1 MPYATLADIAKRA
14 NKSIATV
21 SRVLNDKADEGI
33 RISEETKQQILT
45 FAKEL
50 NYRPN
55 FLARHLVQKDSRVIG
70 LLIPDI
76 MQIFF
81 NEICYYL
88 SRKLNESGYDILLAH
103 SYEDPEPER
112 KAIEM
117 ILSRRVNG
125 IVVAPA
131 KGQHNLELL
140 EDIRSRNI
148 PLILLDRYF
157 IDKIFYSVT
166 SDDVQGSYRLVSHLI
181 DQGARNILF
190 LCGDRET
197 SVTIE
202 RIAGYRKAFLEQK
215 IPVEERLFLE
225 SGFFQKDGYK
235 ITRRLI
241 ADGALKGVEAIMGV
255 NDEIALGVLEAL
267 WEEGVKVPQDI
278 LVAGYGDERY
288 SKYLRV
294 PLTSVQQQTSVLA
307 EHTYRL
313 LMKLIEK
320 KKIPKIPILIGS
332 TILLIAVIT
341 LSVNF
346 SVFICVRQ
354 CPSVATSDILFLLI
368 SKSTPLSA
376 GFELFCE

>member
-14 NKSIATV
+14 KKSIATV
-21 SRVLNDKADEGI
+21 SRVLNGKADEGI
-33 RISEETKQQILT
+33 HISEKTKQQILT
-45 FAKEL
+45 LAKEL

-81 NEICYYL
+81 NEICYHL
-88 SRKLNESGYDILLAH
+88 SRKLDEAGYDILLAH

-140 EDIRSRNI
+140 EDIRRRNI

-157 IDKIFYSVT
+157 IDKTFYSVT
-166 SDDVQGSYRLVSHLI
+166 SDDVQGSYLLVSHLI

-202 RIAGYRKAFLEQK
+202 RIAGYRKAFREQET
-215 IPVEERLFLE
+215 PVEERLFIE

-267 WEEGVKVPQDI
+267 WEEGIKVPRDI

-294 PLTSVQQQTSVLA
+294 PLTSVQQQTGVLA
-307 EHTYRL
+307 EQTYRL

-320 KKIPKIPILIGS
+320 KKISKISTKVPCQLIVRES
-332 TILLIAVIT
+332 T
-341 LSVNF
+341 
-346 SVFICVRQ
+346 VRDKQ
-354 CPSVATSDILFLLI
+354 GDA
-368 SKSTPLSA
+368 A
-376 GFELFCE
+376 

>member
-21 SRVLNDKADEGI
+21 SRVLNGKAEEGI
-33 RISEETKQQILT
+33 PISEDTKQQILQL
-45 FAKEL
+45 AKEL

-81 NEICYYL
+81 NEICYHL
-88 SRKLNESGYDILLAH
+88 SRKLDEAGYDILLAH

-112 KAIEM
+112 RAIEM

-131 KGQHNLELL
+131 KGQYNLELL
-140 EDIRSRNI
+140 EDIRNRRI

-157 IDKIFYSVT
+157 VDRSFYSVT
-166 SDDVQGSYRLVSHLI
+166 SDDVEGSYSLVRHLI
-181 DQGARNILF
+181 DQGARRILF

-202 RIAGYRKAFLEQK
+202 RIAGYRKAFQEHR
-215 IPVEERLFLE
+215 IGVEESLLVD
-225 SGFFQKDGYK
+225 SGFFQDDGHR
-235 ITRRLI
+235 ITRRLLSE
-241 ADGALKGVEAIMGV
+241 GALRGVDAIMGV

-267 WEEGVKVPQDI
+267 WEGGIEVPRNI

-294 PLTSVQQQTSVLA
+294 PLTSVQQPTQVLA
-307 EHTYRL
+307 EQTYKL
-313 LMKLIEK
+313 LMKLINRK
-320 KKIPKIPILIGS
+320 S
-332 TILLIAVIT
+332 
-341 LSVNF
+341 
-346 SVFICVRQ
+346 
-354 CPSVATSDILFLLI
+354 I
-368 SKSTPLSA
+368 SKSNVKVPCQLVVRESTVRSIQGGA
-376 GFELFCE
+376 G

>member
-21 SRVLNDKADEGI
+21 SRVLNGKADEGI
-33 RISEETKQQILT
+33 QISVETKQQILAL
-45 FAKEL
+45 AKEL

-55 FLARHLVQKDSRVIG
+55 LLARHLVQKDSRVIG

-81 NEICYYL
+81 NEICYHL
-88 SRKLNESGYDILLAH
+88 SRKLDEAGYDILLAH

-140 EDIRSRNI
+140 EDICSRNI

-157 IDKIFYSVT
+157 VDKCFYSVT
-166 SDDVQGSYRLVSHLI
+166 SDDVQGSYLLVKHLLE
-181 DQGARNILF
+181 QGVRRILF

-202 RIAGYRKAFLEQK
+202 RIAGYRKAFGEAK
-215 IPVEERLFLE
+215 VPVDEKLFLD
-225 SGFFQKDGYK
+225 SGFFQADGYR
-235 ITRRLI
+235 IARRLV
-241 ADGALKGVEAIMGV
+241 AKGALNGIEAIMGV

-267 WEEGVKVPQDI
+267 WEEGIEVPRDM

-294 PLTSVQQQTSVLA
+294 PLSSVQQPTSVLA
-307 EHTYRL
+307 EQTYKL
-313 LMKLIEK
+313 LMKLIARK
-320 KKIPKIPILIGS
+320 KTSRTHIKVPCQLVVRES
-332 TILLIAVIT
+332 T
-341 LSVNF
+341 
-346 SVFICVRQ
+346 VR
-354 CPSVATSDILFLLI
+354 
-368 SKSTPLSA
+368 STV
-376 GFELFCE
+376 GEVV

>member
-21 SRVLNDKADEGI
+21 SRVLNGKAEEGI
-33 RISEETKQQILT
+33 PISEDTKQQILQL
-45 FAKEL
+45 AKEL

-81 NEICYYL
+81 NEICYHL
-88 SRKLNESGYDILLAH
+88 SRKLDEAGYDILLAH

-112 KAIEM
+112 RAIEM

-131 KGQHNLELL
+131 KGQYNLELL
-140 EDIRSRNI
+140 EDIRNRRI

-157 IDKIFYSVT
+157 VDRSFYSVT
-166 SDDVQGSYRLVSHLI
+166 SDDVEGSYSLVRHLI
-181 DQGARNILF
+181 DQGARRILF

-202 RIAGYRKAFLEQK
+202 RIAGYRKAFQEHR
-215 IPVEERLFLE
+215 IGVEESLLVD
-225 SGFFQKDGYK
+225 SGFFQDDGHR
-235 ITRRLI
+235 ITRRLLSE
-241 ADGALKGVEAIMGV
+241 GALRGVDAIMGV

-267 WEEGVKVPQDI
+267 WEGGIEVPRNI

-294 PLTSVQQQTSVLA
+294 PLTSVQQPTQVLA
-307 EHTYRL
+307 EQTYKL
-313 LMKLIEK
+313 LMKLINRK
-320 KKIPKIPILIGS
+320 SIPKSNVKIPCQLVVRES
-332 TILLIAVIT
+332 T
-341 LSVNF
+341 
-346 SVFICVRQ
+346 VR
-354 CPSVATSDILFLLI
+354 ATHGG
-368 SKSTPLSA
+368 T
-376 GFELFCE
+376 G

>member
-21 SRVLNDKADEGI
+21 SRVLNGKADEGI
-33 RISEETKQQILT
+33 HISEETKQQVLRL
-45 FAKEL
+45 AKEL

-81 NEICYYL
+81 NEICYHL
-88 SRKLNESGYDILLAH
+88 SRRLGDAGYDILLAH
-103 SYEDPEPER
+103 SYEDPQPER

-131 KGQHNLELL
+131 KGQSNLELL
-140 EDIRSRNI
+140 EDIRNRAI

-157 IDKIFYSVT
+157 IDRRFHSVT
-166 SDDVQGSYRLVSHLI
+166 SDDVQGSYLLVRHLI
-181 DQGARNILF
+181 ARGARKVLF

-202 RIAGYRKAFLEQK
+202 RIAGYRKAFLEQQ
-215 IPVEERLFLE
+215 IPVDERMLVD
-225 SGFFQKDGYK
+225 SGFFQENGYK
-235 ITRRLI
+235 IARRLI
-241 ADGALKGVEAIMGV
+241 ADGTLGHVDAVMGV

-267 WEEGVKVPQDI
+267 WEQEIEVPGDMM
-278 LVAGYGDERY
+278 VAGYGDERY

-294 PLTSVQQQTSVLA
+294 PLTSVQQPTDVLA
-307 EHTYRL
+307 DRTYEL
-313 LMKLIEK
+313 LMKLINGKTVSKMSVKVPCKLVERE
-320 KKIPKIPILIGS
+320 S
-332 TILLIAVIT
+332 TLKVQSRGA
-341 LSVNF
+341 
-346 SVFICVRQ
+346 
-354 CPSVATSDILFLLI
+354 A
-368 SKSTPLSA
+368 
-376 GFELFCE
+376 

>member
-21 SRVLNDKADEGI
+21 SRVLNGKAEEGI
-33 RISEETKQQILT
+33 PISEETKQQILQL
-45 FAKEL
+45 AKEL

-81 NEICYYL
+81 NEICYHL
-88 SRKLNESGYDILLAH
+88 SRKLDEAGYDILLAH

-112 KAIEM
+112 RAIEM

-131 KGQHNLELL
+131 KGQYYLELL
-140 EDIRSRNI
+140 EDIRNRHI

-157 IDKIFYSVT
+157 VDRSFHSVT
-166 SDDVQGSYRLVSHLI
+166 SDDVEGSYSLVRHLI
-181 DQGARNILF
+181 DQGARRILF

-202 RIAGYRKAFLEQK
+202 RIAGYRRAFLKER
-215 IPVEERLFLE
+215 IPVDESLLVD
-225 SGFFQKDGYK
+225 SGFFQENGHK
-235 ITRRLI
+235 IARRLI
-241 ADGALKGVEAIMGV
+241 ADGALRDVDAIMGV

-267 WEEGVKVPQDI
+267 WEEGIEVPRDI

-294 PLTSVQQQTSVLA
+294 PLTSVQQPTSVLA
-307 EHTYRL
+307 EQTYKL
-313 LMKLIEK
+313 LMKLIDRKRISEGNVK
-320 KKIPKIPILIGS
+320 VSCHLIVRES
-332 TILLIAVIT
+332 T
-341 LSVNF
+341 
-346 SVFICVRQ
+346 VR
-354 CPSVATSDILFLLI
+354 
-368 SKSTPLSA
+368 STNGGA
-376 GFELFCE
+376 E

>member
-14 NKSIATV
+14 QKSIATV
-21 SRVLNDKADEGI
+21 SRVLNGKADEGI
-33 RISEETKQQILT
+33 HISEETKQQILT
-45 FAKEL
+45 LAKEL

-55 FLARHLVQKDSRVIG
+55 LLARHLVQKDSRVIG

-81 NEICYYL
+81 NEICYHL
-88 SRKLNESGYDILLAH
+88 SRKLDETGYDILLAH

-131 KGQHNLELL
+131 KGQYNLELL

-157 IDKIFYSVT
+157 IGKSFYSVT
-166 SDDVQGSYRLVSHLI
+166 SDDVQGSYLLVTHLI
-181 DQGARNILF
+181 EQGAHNILF
-190 LCGDRET
+190 LCGDQET

-202 RIAGYRKAFLEQK
+202 RIAGYRKAFREKK
-215 IPVEERLFLE
+215 IPVKEHLFLE
-225 SGFFQKDGYK
+225 SGFFQRDGYK
-235 ITRRLI
+235 IARRLI

-267 WEEGVKVPQDI
+267 WEEGIEVPREI

-294 PLTSVQQQTSVLA
+294 PLTSVQQSTSLLA
-307 EHTYRL
+307 EQTYRL
-313 LMKLIEK
+313 LMKLIDK
-320 KKIPKIPILIGS
+320 KKISKNNTKVPCQLIVRESTLGDKLGS
-332 TILLIAVIT
+332 A
-341 LSVNF
+341 
-346 SVFICVRQ
+346 
-354 CPSVATSDILFLLI
+354 A
-368 SKSTPLSA
+368 
-376 GFELFCE
+376 